1 MRDQSEYSWRAFYN
15 QHRYVSNIIKTAQ
28 QNYLKGKIVENKNDY
43 KAIFNITNSLLFRK
57 QESPLPDTNPLSA
70 LAEDFS
76 EFFVGKIDRIMLDL
90 ETKCR
95 SIPIDLYQQLIEDK
109 FKTTYRMTNFTPVT
123 NDEINDIIRT
133 APSKHCELDPL
144 PTNIMKEHKDILAY
158 FITRIVNTSLNTG
171 LFSQKLKEA
180 ILQPLIKNIKLEP
193 IFTNYRPVSNLSYL
207 SKLIERLVCKQIA
220 RYTNFTGQMEPY
232 QSAYREHSST
242 KTALL
247 KIKADILEAV
257 EKKEVM
263 CLVMLD
269 LSSAFDTITH
279 ELLLKRLKYKFGI
292 TDTVLQW
299 IESFLTNRTQYV
311 KVSNRDGMAI
321 SSKKVL
327 KQGVPQGSILGPVL
341 FNLFISPLGEIC
353 RKHNINFHGY
363 ADDGQNY
370 VSFRPQYHNT
380 VNQDTSIKN
389 LENCLEDIRTWMSI
403 NFLKLNEN
411 KTEFIT
417 VGV

>member
-1 MRDQSEYSWRAFYN
+1 MFKIYVYN
-15 QHRYVSNIIKTAQ
+15 QCRYVSNIIKTAQ

-43 KAIFNITNSLLFRK
+43 KAIFNIANSLLFRK
-57 QESPLPDTNPLSA
+57 QESPLPDTTPLSA

-76 EFFVGKIDRIMLDL
+76 EFFEGKIDRIMLDL

-95 SIPIDLYQQLIEDK
+95 SIPIVLYQQFIEDK
-109 FKTTYRMTNFTPVT
+109 FKTTYRMSNFTPVS

-144 PTNIMKEHKDILAY
+144 PTTIMKEHKDILAY

-171 LFSQKLKEA
+171 HFSQKLKEA
-180 ILQPLIKNIKLEP
+180 ILQPLIRNIKLEP
-193 IFTNYRPVSNLSYL
+193 IFTNYQPVSNLSYL

-220 RYTNFTGQMEPY
+220 RYTNSMGQMEPY

-242 KTALL
+242 ETALL
-247 KIKADILEAV
+247 KIKADILAAV

-269 LSSAFDTITH
+269 LCSAFDTISH
-279 ELLLKRLKYKFGI
+279 ELLLKRLKYRFGI

-353 RKHNINFHGY
+353 QKHNINFHGY
-363 ADDGQNY
+363 ADDSQNY
-370 VSFRPQYHNT
+370 MSFQPQYHNT
-380 VNQDTSIKN
+380 VNQDTSVKN
-389 LENCLEDIRTWMSI
+389 LENCLEDIRTWDE
-403 NFLKLNEN
+403 FKLSQI
-411 KTEFIT
+411 K
-417 VGV
+417 

>member
-1 MRDQSEYSWRAFYN
+1 MQ
-15 QHRYVSNIIKTAQ
+15 
-28 QNYLKGKIVENKNDY
+28 
-43 KAIFNITNSLLFRK
+43 
-57 QESPLPDTNPLSA
+57 
-70 LAEDFS
+70 
-76 EFFVGKIDRIMLDL
+76 DL

-95 SIPIDLYQQLIEDK
+95 SIPIDLYQQFIEDK
-109 FKTTYRMTNFTPVT
+109 FKTTYRMSNFTPVS
-123 NDEINDIIRT
+123 NDEISDIIRT

-144 PTNIMKEHKDILAY
+144 PTNIMKEHKDIWAY

-171 LFSQKLKEA
+171 HFSQKLKEA
-180 ILQPLIKNIKLEP
+180 ILWPLIKNIKLEP
-193 IFTNYRPVSNLSYL
+193 IFTNYQPVSNLSYL

-220 RYTNFTGQMEPY
+220 RYTNSTGQMEPY

-269 LSSAFDTITH
+269 LSSAFDTISH
-279 ELLLKRLKYKFGI
+279 ELLLKRLKYRFGI
-292 TDTVLQW
+292 MDTVLQW
-299 IESFLTNRTQYV
+299 IKSFLTNRTQYV

-327 KQGVPQGSILGPVL
+327 KQGEPQGSILGLVL

-353 RKHNINFHGY
+353 HRHNINFHGY
-363 ADDGQNY
+363 ADDSQNY
-370 VSFRPQYHNT
+370 MSF
-380 VNQDTSIKN
+380 
-389 LENCLEDIRTWMSI
+389 
-403 NFLKLNEN
+403 
-411 KTEFIT
+411 
-417 VGV
+417 